1 MNINIIQH
9 CKIVFGKWR
18 IMATTYNISVLRN
31 SFLFKEA
38 DETVL
43 KDVNKY
49 CEALELDAGETLF
62 EQDTPPDDMYFLVDG
77 QIHIVRHYPEG
88 YDVTIATE
96 VPFYVIG
103 ELSLLANKPR
113 TGSVVAVGDCDLIRL
128 SRKAVFEICATYPD
142 VAVRALSHLGDRLYR
157 LNLWVRESAVSN
169 VGARIASVLLL
180 MSNNENTTLQDVV
193 ITRLA
198 RATAIDADVVER
210 MLRQWH
216 DYGVIQLDNQ
226 QITIRQIE
234 ALKTFAG

>member
-1 MNINIIQH
+1 
-9 CKIVFGKWR
+9 
-18 IMATTYNISVLRN
+18 MASTYNISVLRN
-31 SFLFKEA
+31 SFLFKDA
-38 DETVL
+38 DEFVL
-43 KDVNKY
+43 KAVNRH
-49 CEALELDAGETLF
+49 CELMELDAGETLF
-62 EQDTPPDDMYFLVDG
+62 EQDTPPDNMYFLIDG
-77 QIHIVRHYPEG
+77 QIHIVRRYPEG

-103 ELSLLANKPR
+103 ELSMLANQPR

-128 SRKAVFEICATYPD
+128 SRKAVFEVCESYPD
-142 VAVRALSHLGDRLYR
+142 VAVRALSHLGTRLYR

-180 MSNNENTTLQDVV
+180 MADNQGTTLKDVS

-210 MLRQWH
+210 LLRQWTE
-216 DYGVIQLDNQ
+216 YGVLSMDNQ

-234 ALKTFAG
+234 ALRTFAG

>member
-1 MNINIIQH
+1 
-9 CKIVFGKWR
+9 
-18 IMATTYNISVLRN
+18 MATTYNISVLRN

-38 DETVL
+38 DEFVL
-43 KDVNKY
+43 KAVNRH
-49 CEALELDAGETLF
+49 CELMELDAGETLF
-62 EQDTPPDDMYFLVDG
+62 EQDTPPDNMYFLIDG
-77 QIHIVRHYPEG
+77 QIHIVRRYPEG

-103 ELSLLANKPR
+103 ELSMLANQPR

-128 SRKAVFEICATYPD
+128 SRKAVFEICETYPD
-142 VAVRALSHLGDRLYR
+142 VAVRALSHLGTRLYR

-180 MSNNENTTLQDVV
+180 MADNQSTTLKDVS

-210 MLRQWH
+210 LLRQWTE
-216 DYGVIQLDNQ
+216 YGVLSMDNQ
-226 QITIRQIE
+226 QITIQQIE
-234 ALKTFAG
+234 ALRTFAG